1 MNAEARPKPL
11 LSVRETAELLGWKL
25 SRTYEAT
32 RRREIPGLVEIN
44 GRLLYRRR
52 VVEAWLSGE
61 LPSLAPR

>member
-1 MNAEARPKPL
+1 MNGEPKPPPL
-11 LSVRETAELLGWKL
+11 ITVRGLAGLFGWKL

-61 LPSLAPR
+61 LPDGTS

>member
-1 MNAEARPKPL
+1 MSTTPRQAPL
-11 LSVRETAELLGWKL
+11 LSVRETAELLAWKL

-32 RRREIPGLVEIN
+32 RRREIPGLVEVN

-61 LPSLAPR
+61 LPEVDTR